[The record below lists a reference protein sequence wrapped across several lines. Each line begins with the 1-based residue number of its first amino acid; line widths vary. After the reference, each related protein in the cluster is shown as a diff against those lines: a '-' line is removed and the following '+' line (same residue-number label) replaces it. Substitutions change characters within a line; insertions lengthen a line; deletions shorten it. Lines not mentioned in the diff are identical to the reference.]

1 MKESISIADDQ
12 IDYVPM
18 FRAQDKNP
26 FLKSKGKPNF
36 VIENSVPKGERKAQ
50 GEFMTISV
58 GQIAGLIGENKD
70 SIIQED

>member
-36 VIENSVPKGERKAQ
+36 VIKNSIPKGERKA
-50 GEFMTISV
+50 
-58 GQIAGLIGENKD
+58 
-70 SIIQED
+70 